1 MKTSLTGLNRRTK
14 TLLAV
19 TGVVLLIA
27 VGVYSVWTT
36 QADLRLLV
44 LRQVGRALPGSSIE
58 TCIACQASCN
68 YNEPSDPVACCK
80 AHCTNQ
86 NGCGVGYNCD
96 P

>member
-68 YNEPSDPVACCK
+68 YNEPSDSRLLQSSLHEPKRVRRGL
-80 AHCTNQ
+80 Q
-86 NGCGVGYNCD
+86 L
-96 P
+96 